1 MHNNFIWTSSTQQHS
16 RSMLLLLCLMKHDGL
31 TFCSPLSYMFFFCI
45 SVFFVKSIFFML
57 CLSRK
62 SSFISQNELCVSF
75 TSTFILHCLP
85 LFHPQANAIEKRNN
99 KFNCCMASS
108 SKKEE
113 VMERIKEK
121 LLNISAFGLIHNTYT
136 SFSYLLFSF
145 LFTHTTFYI
154 LQVSSSTPMLI
165 FYKVKNSLTYDYYS
179 ESQII
184 FFNIQKT

>member
-1 MHNNFIWTSSTQQHS
+1 
-16 RSMLLLLCLMKHDGL
+16 
-31 TFCSPLSYMFFFCI
+31 
-45 SVFFVKSIFFML
+45 ML

-62 SSFISQNELCVSF
+62 SSFISQNELCMSF

-108 SKKEE
+108 SKKRSYGKNKRKTVEY
-113 VMERIKEK
+113 MC
-121 LLNISAFGLIHNTYT
+121 LLPNTQYIHLILLSLIFFLSYAHNV
-136 SFSYLLFSF
+136 L
-145 LFTHTTFYI
+145 H
-154 LQVSSSTPMLI
+154 STGI
-165 FYKVKNSLTYDYYS
+165 IINADAHFFYKVKNSLTYDYS